1 MLRMKLLALA
11 VGAFSMAAVS
21 TAAMAQPQQIR
32 VGQPAGTQQAQDE
45 SDDRLLG
52 ILLVLGLAGIGI
64 GLAIGLGGNGGS
76 GGTTIA
82 PPVTAPPS

>member
-1 MLRMKLLALA
+1 MMRTKVLALLA
-11 VGAFSMAAVS
+11 GAFALVSVS

-32 VGQPAGTQQAQDE
+32 VGQPAGTQQAQDV

-52 ILLVLGLAGIGI
+52 ILIVLGLAGAGI
-64 GLAIGLGGNGGS
+64 GLALALGGNGGS

-82 PPVTAPPS
+82 PPATAPVF

>member
-1 MLRMKLLALA
+1 MMRTKVLALLA
-11 VGAFSMAAVS
+11 GAFALVSVS
-21 TAAMAQPQQIR
+21 TAAYAQQNIR

-52 ILLVLGLAGIGI
+52 ILLVLGLAGAGI
-64 GLAIGLGGNGGS
+64 GLALALGGNGGS

-82 PPVTAPPS
+82 PPATVNNN